1 MGVNYRCFFLLRS
14 FKGNPPGAFY
24 SFLFLPLNSQA
35 AWVVS
40 LSLKNDE
47 FTTNNPQVGVNQQFI
62 YSKRFLLRTGMLA
75 WKVNRGIP
83 EPLAHLPSP
92 HPHRWEG
99 RKHCFW
105 TLHLTRKSPD
115 LTFKLPGALVVAAGL
130 KSIPAL
136 GRYLVPITNHPLQ
149 NPGCAWLT
157 TPDLALLLWS
167 YKPLKSPQVQCL
179 FIYQ

>member
-1 MGVNYRCFFLLRS
+1 MLFSALVIQREPSRCL
-14 FKGNPPGAFY
+14 Y

-40 LSLKNDE
+40 LSPGGGKLAIYLLKEIPTLNRDA
-47 FTTNNPQVGVNQQFI
+47 
-62 YSKRFLLRTGMLA
+62 S
-75 WKVNRGIP
+75 WKVNPGIP
-83 EPLAHLPSP
+83 EPLAHLPRP

-115 LTFKLPGALVVAAGL
+115 LTFKLPGALVAAAGL
-130 KSIPAL
+130 KSIPAPD
-136 GRYLVPITNHPLQ
+136 RYLVPIKNYPLQ

-157 TPDLALLLWS
+157 TPDLVLLLWS

-179 FIYQ
+179 FIY